1 MTRNQ
6 LNQQAMLE
14 SVAAFLGLR
23 ATDLAVN
30 PVIATIAATL
40 TNILQ
45 SIRDLKQV
53 QDKTTKGATRT
64 KSEVETAIING
75 ILKIGAALRAYATEA
90 KNYELLS
97 IATFTETDIRRL
109 RDSNL
114 ADKARTIHEAAVP
127 VAEELNIY
135 MVTTQDVTE
144 LGDNIP
150 AYLQALPG
158 SRGILNQTK
167 QSTADIQAKI
177 DEGRQLLKE
186 KLDVHMLPYKS
197 TKPSIYGEYQN
208 ARSIVDKAGTQ
219 KQIIPT
225 GGTA

>member
-23 ATDLAVN
+23 ATNLAVN
-30 PVIATIAATL
+30 PFIATIATTL

-45 SIRDLKQV
+45 RIRDLKQV
-53 QDKTTKGATRT
+53 QDKSTKGATRT
-64 KSEVETAIING
+64 KNELETAIISG
-75 ILKIGAALRAYATEA
+75 ILKVGAALKAYATEA

-97 IATFTETDIRRL
+97 IATFTETDIKRL

-114 ADKARTIHEAAVP
+114 ADKARTIAEAATP
-127 VAEELNIY
+127 VVGALNIY
-135 MVTTQDVTE
+135 MVTPEDVTT
-144 LGDNIP
+144 LSDNLP
-150 AYLQALPG
+150 AYLHALPG
-158 SRGILNQTK
+158 SRGVLVQTK
-167 QSTADIQAKI
+167 QSTADIQSKI

-197 TKPSIYGEYQN
+197 TMPSLYGEYQN

-219 KQIIPT
+219 KPSPGT
-225 GGTA
+225 GGPA